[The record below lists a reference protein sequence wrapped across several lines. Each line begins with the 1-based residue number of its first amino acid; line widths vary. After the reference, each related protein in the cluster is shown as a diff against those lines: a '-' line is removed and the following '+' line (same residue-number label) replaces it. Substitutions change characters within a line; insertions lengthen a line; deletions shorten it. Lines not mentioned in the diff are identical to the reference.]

1 MSTLVLPAGISV
13 GGHGFLIEGAWILL
27 AVPLPMPDPEQLDA
41 SGSSRSVL
49 SQQEFLRLF
58 LASERDV
65 RRYVGSLV
73 PNVGDVEEIVQQ
85 TAVVLWEKVSAYD
98 PERPFTPWACR
109 FALNVARQWMA
120 RQQRWKRLLSGELAE
135 TLAQRRRHLQS
146 EFDSRLRHLDDCVK
160 QLPQRQQRML
170 SDFYFEQR
178 AIEDVARRAEKSVD
192 AVYKAIQRMRKALRT
207 CIEIKQQQ
215 EATA

>member
-1 MSTLVLPAGISV
+1 MSESDQPNT
-13 GGHGFLIEGAWILL
+13 
-27 AVPLPMPDPEQLDA
+27 

-49 SQQEFLRLF
+49 SQKDFLRLF

-85 TAVVLWEKVSAYD
+85 TAVVLWEKFSAYD

-109 FALNVARQWMA
+109 FALNVARHWMA

-135 TLAQRRRHLQS
+135 TLAHRRRHLQS

-160 QLPQRQQRML
+160 QLPQRQQSIL

-192 AVYKAIQRMRKALRT
+192 AVYKAIQRMRKALRE
-207 CIEIKQQQ
+207 CIEMKQQQ

>member
-1 MSTLVLPAGISV
+1 
-13 GGHGFLIEGAWILL
+13 
-27 AVPLPMPDPEQLDA
+27 MPESEQLDD
-41 SGSSRSVL
+41 SSPSHRTL
-49 SQQEFLRLF
+49 SQQDFLRLF

-85 TAVVLWEKVSAYD
+85 TAVVLWEKVSTYD

-135 TLAQRRRHLQS
+135 TLAHRRRHLQS

-160 QLPQRQQRML
+160 RLPQAQQSIL
-170 SDFYFEQR
+170 SDFYFEQQ
-178 AIEDVARRAEKSVD
+178 AIEDVARRAQKSID

-207 CIEIKQQQ
+207 CIEMKQQQ

>member
-1 MSTLVLPAGISV
+1 
-13 GGHGFLIEGAWILL
+13 
-27 AVPLPMPDPEQLDA
+27 MPESEQLDD
-41 SGSSRSVL
+41 SRPSRRTL

-85 TAVVLWEKVSAYD
+85 TAVVLWEKVSTYD

-135 TLAQRRRHLQS
+135 TLAHRRRHLQS

-160 QLPQRQQRML
+160 RLPQAQQSIL
-170 SDFYFEQR
+170 SDFYFEQQ
-178 AIEDVARRAEKSVD
+178 AIDDVARRAQKSVD
-192 AVYKAIQRMRKALRT
+192 AVYKAIQRMRKVLRT
-207 CIEIKQQQ
+207 CIEMKQQQ

>member
-1 MSTLVLPAGISV
+1 MSDAEQPDAD
-13 GGHGFLIEGAWILL
+13 
-27 AVPLPMPDPEQLDA
+27 VPF
-41 SGSSRSVL
+41 RKTL
-49 SQQEFLRLF
+49 SQEDFLRLF

-85 TAVVLWEKVSAYD
+85 TAVVLWEKFSAYD

-120 RQQRWKRLLSGELAE
+120 RQQRWNRLLSGELAE
-135 TLAQRRRHLQS
+135 TLAQRRRNLQS
-146 EFDSRLRHLDDCVK
+146 EFDSRLRHLDNCVK

-178 AIEDVARRAEKSVD
+178 TIEDVARRAGKSVD
-192 AVYKAIQRMRKALRT
+192 AVYKAIQRIRKILRG
-207 CIEIKQQQ
+207 CIEMKQRQ